1 MRPDAWTRDQ
11 IIDAIKLYCVTPFG
25 RLHSGNQ
32 EIIALAKR
40 LGRTPSALALKLVN
54 FAALDTSRP
63 QKGMSNYSKLD
74 AAVWA
79 EVFGNPDA
87 YLPSA
92 DAHSPFVVA
101 ADGDV
106 EDFIR
111 RPEGRDVPVQST
123 ARSGQQF
130 FRSMIMTSYGSQ
142 CAMTDIDTPD
152 LLVASHILPW
162 AEEKA
167 ERTNP
172 RNGLLLNRLHDRAFE
187 GGHIVLDDELRVI
200 FSPTMSRVTR
210 DKLERTARSHLRLP
224 ERFAP
229 DPAFLKRH
237 RDYWSARWMS
247 G

>member
-1 MRPDAWTRDQ
+1 MRSDGWTREQ
-11 IIDAIKLYCVTPFG
+11 IIEAIKLYCVTPFG
-25 RLHSGNQ
+25 RLHSRNP
-32 EIIALAKR
+32 EIVALAER
-40 LGRTPSALALKLVN
+40 LGRTPNALALKLVN
-54 FAALDTSRP
+54 FAALDASKT

-87 YLPSA
+87 FLPLPEGQ
-92 DAHSPFVVA
+92 SPLLA
-101 ADGDV
+101 ADG
-106 EDFIR
+106 EAAEFAI
-111 RPEGRDVPVQST
+111 RPEGRDIDILST

-142 CAMTDIDTPD
+142 CALTDIDAPE

-187 GGHIVLDDELRVI
+187 TGHIVIDDSLRVV
-200 FSPTMSRVTR
+200 FSPKLSSLTR
-210 DKLERTARSHLRLP
+210 EKLERSARAQLRLP
-224 ERFAP
+224 DRFAP
-229 DPAFLKRH
+229 NPAFLKRH
-237 RDYWSARWMS
+237 RDYWTERW